1 MSSAVVTDVTTGRR
15 MDVGR
20 LVVVP
25 VMAFLAWMNIE
36 TLVSSP
42 SPTPHAGDAG
52 ALVHGILVTGFY
64 LMIVGFYLVRRQ
76 ARSTTPSI
84 AARVLAVVATF
95 TPFFLPLLTRPVADV
110 TTLVVPSLLLF
121 AGMAWSLWSLRH
133 LGRNVSI
140 VAQSRGL
147 TRSGPYRLVRHPLYL
162 GEFVATIGIVLAG
175 FTWAALAVL
184 AVLATLQIYRS
195 VKEEE
200 VLLEAFPEYADYRL
214 TTARLVP
221 GLF

>member
-1 MSSAVVTDVTTGRR
+1 MPCWSGPVPEVVSSSSATPQTG
-15 MDVGR
+15 
-20 LVVVP
+20 
-25 VMAFLAWMNIE
+25 N
-36 TLVSSP
+36 
-42 SPTPHAGDAG
+42 AGS
-52 ALVHGILVTGFY
+52 LLHGVLVTGFY
-64 LMIVGFYLVRRQ
+64 LMIVSFYLVRRQ
-76 ARSTTPSI
+76 ATSTTPSI

-95 TPFFLPLLTRPVADV
+95 TPFFVPLLTRPVADV
-110 TTLVVPSLLLF
+110 TTLVVPSFLLF
-121 AGMAWSLWSLRH
+121 AGMAWSLWSVRH

-140 VAQSRGL
+140 VAQSREL

-175 FTWAALAVL
+175 FTWAALGVL
-184 AVLATLQIYRS
+184 AVLATLQVYRS

-200 VLLEAFPEYADYRL
+200 VLSEAFPEYADYRL